1 MPSPAAL
8 YRQVL
13 IAARD
18 HAYALNRQG
27 VERLYRAFAMILNRL
42 AAEEGTE
49 VLTPLRAERLRQEVD
64 AMLRALQLELTRTT
78 ESSVGHTLVDL
89 TELHRRA
96 TNELFRLAGLRA
108 VAVNFDSVPARALA
122 AMVSRPGAAT
132 FQTLYRRRI
141 RALAPEIDAFLD
153 AAVARGVSAGRGA
166 RDLARILARDDSNL
180 IRLLDRVDIFTEE
193 LHVGAGV
200 IDYGR
205 YGLSEVDTKA
215 LRTLLYDARRIQVS
229 ETNNALRAA
238 NDAAVS
244 ESPVVLATQW
254 QRSGR
259 HHVPDVCDML
269 AETDAHGFGA
279 GFYPAG
285 RFPVAPHSHC
295 ACYAGRALFRRP
307 SEWTD
312 PKPAPRPLSINPSD
326 PIHTERWADDWTP
339 TERERYQNL
348 FTAILREG
356 SQTRRAA

>member
-1 MPSPAAL
+1 
-8 YRQVL
+8 
-13 IAARD
+13 
-18 HAYALNRQG
+18 
-27 VERLYRAFAMILNRL
+27 
-42 AAEEGTE
+42 
-49 VLTPLRAERLRQEVD
+49 
-64 AMLRALQLELTRTT
+64 
-78 ESSVGHTLVDL
+78 
-89 TELHRRA
+89 
-96 TNELFRLAGLRA
+96 
-108 VAVNFDSVPARALA
+108 
-122 AMVSRPGAAT
+122 
-132 FQTLYRRRI
+132 
-141 RALAPEIDAFLD
+141 
-153 AAVARGVSAGRGA
+153 
-166 RDLARILARDDSNL
+166 
-180 IRLLDRVDIFTEE
+180 
-193 LHVGAGV
+193 V